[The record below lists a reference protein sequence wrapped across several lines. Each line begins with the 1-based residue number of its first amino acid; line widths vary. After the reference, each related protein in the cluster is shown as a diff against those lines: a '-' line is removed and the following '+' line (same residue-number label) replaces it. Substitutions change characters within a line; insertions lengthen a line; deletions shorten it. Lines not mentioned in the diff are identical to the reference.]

1 MPGKYL
7 PTKRGNPCEVCG
19 NTSGKC
25 RTSEIDFGNKPATLH
40 LCMEY
45 PDDANT
51 PDFKHLGQTK
61 DSLWGK
67 YVSVN
72 DCEEKPSSEEEKER
86 WRRERDIRNQQRLAI
101 EKRRHAESLTQ
112 EQRDRFI
119 RKLLAQLSL
128 SYAHKSHLKRDRGFT
143 DAEIEAGHYRSVV
156 KFQRL
161 DQEVDPRLAGVSLDG
176 RSLTHHASGILCPIP
191 NPQGLFIGWQLRLDN
206 PDDGGK
212 SRWSNSRSQKRPNGP
227 RAHLPNGELPLA
239 FCRPLG
245 SITKLDSI
253 GLAEGVGFKPFR
265 TAQLFEQIII
275 GASGGNFASS
285 PETFKRY
292 LAQASEELGG
302 KSVITLYADAGAV
315 SKHGVLSQYRRTH
328 KLIQDWGYTL
338 QIAWWGQIA
347 ENTPDSDE
355 LNPTEIEAVRCISWE
370 EFSTLADQFQVEKNQ
385 DKQRQEAHKR
395 QEGWLKAF
403 SSFHNLQPNS
413 VAYSA
418 SRQPQREQEQE
429 QEQVAQHKQCQETQK
444 CQEDRLKAFSSFHNT
459 KPDSVAYSASG
470 QPQREGKPQ
479 EEEEQEQVAQHKQ
492 PQEAHKRQEDRFK
505 AFDGFHNTKPNSVA
519 YSASGQPHRE
529 QEQVTQ
535 LSTASSNREHC
546 QQQWQQY
553 LKRELNPTDREHC
566 QQQWQQY
573 LKHELNPTT
582 GNYLRGRAFLEAP
595 DPQSL
600 WDLEYKPD
608 KVINQRRLS
617 LDGIV
622 ADFIAIV
629 SPMDTGK
636 TWEMSG
642 KLNDLNKSV
651 LLITDTIA
659 LAEALAV
666 RYKCR
671 CYNEPDIDLANVN
684 RLVITAASLWKL
696 PTQNKRFDYVLL
708 DEANQIIPEIVKGH
722 TCKPKRARIIG
733 TFNYFAATANNF
745 WLADADLSGLVLDW
759 AAQVRGN
766 KPFVLVNKFKP
777 CQERLIYQFSS
788 IETAF
793 EHICNLL
800 EQGKRVLIP
809 CDAKKTV
816 KKAGA
821 NLAGIRT
828 IQGIENLDIDLVQEL
843 EQKLQVLF
851 PNKKIR
857 LIHGDNS
864 GEPETREHIKNI
876 NKALLHEKLDCEIYN
891 SSMKAGISIDVDT
904 FDEVVCLFN
913 GYSLC
918 HPELGQ
924 LMHRYRPKVPISFW
938 INSKSRKGL
947 ETNCYKIA
955 NDYLYKNHCDG
966 LVLKIDP
973 NTGMVGIDNPEFI
986 QLVSSLEARRNYS
999 LLNIEAEL
1007 KRHLSG
1013 MGYEIIPHPDEY
1025 LYTAL
1030 DGVEKRLKEH
1040 GKVVDSAKI
1049 STICKSPLLE
1059 KIAASSLRNKPNP
1072 QFEENCALTK
1082 FDLHEFYGLEVTEE
1096 LIDKDDKGKLRQK
1109 LTRLELLL
1117 NPDLMAKRKD
1127 FVDRRNHHV
1136 ITDLKHYTLQRQL
1149 LEEVGI
1155 TDYIDPLQEY
1165 TAVDLALLGERGRN
1179 KSKEFKKLLGI
1190 TISVAPFWLKR
1201 LRRQSHKAVQAL
1213 FKHNCHLIHIKALLS
1228 ILAGTLV
1235 ELPKKFEFESQEKA
1249 DEYCHQLTP
1258 LAQLLVEVIA
1268 IEKRFNALECPNS
1281 TVHALLCNAIGLK
1294 RKKLKETS
1302 AGRVYQIDFD
1312 SFEFAMQV
1320 LAHREQLRER
1330 RREESEQELEEEAR
1344 RFKCFNTEEMQAK
1357 VGSEIA
1363 ENTKPIT
1370 PHLVFLDES
1379 TVKVATPIVELLT
1392 NFKTD
1397 LVNLSATPVSMTNF
1411 KTDLLNSSATP
1422 ASMTDMKIKP
1432 VNLSVTPAS
1441 ITDLKTDLLNSS
1453 VTPVSMTDMKTKP
1466 VNLSATPVFTEN
1478 SEGSVMEIED
1488 VMAEVPSPVWH
1499 PLMFLTA
1506 CLVKIAQE
1514 WMSHTPPLSIENQ
1527 KTGGCATNQ
1536 PVTPGA
1542 VVQLSV
1548 KAIQELGYK
1557 PLQGVPKV
1565 DFQVE
1570 KLATGKNDLGEYHD
1584 YVQVKSH
1591 EGESNIY
1598 WLPAEWLE
1606 SLDGIPIRH
1615 NCDAFIPQFSASA
1628 IGIGRNWLLGVR
1640 SPFELLSFESGLKKA
1655 EIKEIIVSL
1664 TDFQLESLQ
1673 QSFQQWGVTRDWLP
1687 MPSVVDEA
1695 TSYPTSSSMTA
1706 EAPKEDGVVQAAGV
1720 GKFNQFEPEDG
1731 APTPIQICA
1740 EMVRDAIKLGLEAI
1754 KAILKPWTLE
1764 RRWGALLALEDM
1776 SEAAANRLLQIAPN
1790 IYQWIDVPNEDV

>member
-25 RTSEIDFGNKPATLH
+25 RTLEIDFGNKPATLH

-51 PDFKHLGQTK
+51 PDFKYLGQTK

-72 DCEEKPSSEEEKER
+72 DCEQKPSSEEEKER
-86 WRRERDIRNQQRLAI
+86 WRREREIRNQQRLED
-101 EKRRHAESLTQ
+101 EKRKHAESLTQ

-128 SYAHKSHLKRDRGFT
+128 SYAHKSHLKNDRGFS
-143 DAEIEAGHYRSVV
+143 DEEIEAGHYRSVV

-161 DQEVDPRLAGVSLDG
+161 DQEVEPRLAGVSLDG
-176 RSLTHHASGILCPIP
+176 RSLTHYASGILCPIP
-191 NPQGLFIGWQLRLDN
+191 NPEGLFIGWQLRLDN

-212 SRWSNSRSQKRPNGP
+212 SRWPNSRSQKRPNGAT
-227 RAHLPNGELPLA
+227 AHLPNGELPLA

-245 SITKLDSI
+245 SVTKPGSI
-253 GLAEGVGFKPFR
+253 GLTEGVGFKPFR

-292 LAQASEELGG
+292 LDKASEELGG

-315 SKHGVLSQYRRTH
+315 GKDGVLSQYRRTH

-338 QIAWWGQIA
+338 QIAWWGQIG
-347 ENTPDSDE
+347 ENAPDSDE
-355 LNPTEIEAVRCISWE
+355 LNPTEIEDVRCISWE
-370 EFSTLADQFQVEKNQ
+370 EFSALTAQFQVEKKQ
-385 DKQRQEAHKR
+385 DKQRQKAQKR
-395 QEGWLKAF
+395 CENWLKA
-403 SSFHNLQPNS
+403 
-413 VAYSA
+413 
-418 SRQPQREQEQE
+418 
-429 QEQVAQHKQCQETQK
+429 
-444 CQEDRLKAFSSFHNT
+444 
-459 KPDSVAYSASG
+459 
-470 QPQREGKPQ
+470 REGFP
-479 EEEEQEQVAQHKQ
+479 
-492 PQEAHKRQEDRFK
+492 
-505 AFDGFHNTKPNSVA
+505 NTKPNPETYAIYV
-519 YSASGQPHRE
+519 QQQEE
-529 QEQVTQ
+529 QERVDR
-535 LSTASSNREHC
+535 LSTANNRERR
-546 QQQWQQY
+546 QQAWQQH
-553 LKRELNPTDREHC
+553 LERVLNPS
-566 QQQWQQY
+566 
-573 LKHELNPTT
+573 T
-582 GNYLRGRAFLEAP
+582 GTYVWGRAFLEAP

-600 WDLEYKPD
+600 WKLGYKPD

-642 KLNDLNKSV
+642 KLNDSNKSV

-671 CYNEPDIDLANVN
+671 CYNEPDINLANVN

-708 DEANQIIPEIVKGH
+708 DEANQIIPEMVKGH
-722 TCKPKRARIIG
+722 TCKPKRERILG
-733 TFNYFAATANNF
+733 TFNYFAATANNL
-745 WLADADLSGLVLDW
+745 WLADADLSGSVLNW
-759 AAQVRGN
+759 AAQVRGK
-766 KPFVLVNKFKP
+766 KPFVLVNEFKP
-777 CQERLIYQFSS
+777 CQGRIIYQFSLL
-788 IETAF
+788 EAAF

-828 IQGIENLDIDLVQEL
+828 IQGIENLDINWAQEL

-851 PNKKIR
+851 PDKKIR

-864 GEPETREHIKNI
+864 GEEETREHIKNI
-876 NKALLHEKLDCEIYN
+876 NKALLHEQLDCEIYN
-891 SSMKAGISIDVDT
+891 SSMKAGISIDVET

-938 INSKSRKGL
+938 INSEGRKGL

-973 NTGMVGIDNPEFI
+973 NTGMVGLDNPEFI

-999 LLNIEAEL
+999 LMNIEAEL

-1030 DGVEKRLKEH
+1030 AGVGKRLKEH
-1040 GKVVDSAKI
+1040 GKVVDAAKI
-1049 STICKSPLLE
+1049 ATICQSPLLE
-1059 KIAASSLRNKPNP
+1059 KDAALSLRNKSNP
-1072 QFEENCALTK
+1072 QFEENCALAK

-1096 LIDKDDKGKLRQK
+1096 LIEKDDKGKLRQK
-1109 LTRLELLL
+1109 LNRLELLL
-1117 NPDLMAKRKD
+1117 NPDSMAKRKD
-1127 FVDRRNHHV
+1127 FVDRRTHHV

-1179 KSKEFKKLLGI
+1179 KSNEFKKLLGI
-1190 TISVAPFWLKR
+1190 TISVAPLWLKR
-1201 LRRQSHKAVQAL
+1201 LRRQSHKAVQGL
-1213 FKHNCHLIHIKALLS
+1213 FRLNGNPIHIKGLLS
-1228 ILAGTLV
+1228 ILAAGTFV
-1235 ELPKKFEFESQEKA
+1235 ELPKKFKFESQEKA
-1249 DEYCHQLTP
+1249 DEFCRQLTP
-1258 LAQLLVEVIA
+1258 IAQLLVKAIA

-1281 TVHALLCNAIGLK
+1281 TVHGLLCDAIGLK
-1294 RKKLKETS
+1294 RKKVKETS

-1320 LAHREQLRER
+1320 LAHREQIREQQQVER
-1330 RREESEQELEEEAR
+1330 EQELEEEAR
-1344 RFKCFNTEEMQAK
+1344 RFKCFATEEMQAK
-1357 VGSEIA
+1357 VESEIA
-1363 ENTKPIT
+1363 ENAKPIT
-1370 PHLVFLDES
+1370 PHLVFLGES

-1392 NFKTD
+1392 DLKTE
-1397 LVNLSATPVSMTNF
+1397 LVNPSATPVSMAGL
-1411 KTDLLNSSATP
+1411 KADL
-1422 ASMTDMKIKP
+1422 
-1432 VNLSVTPAS
+1432 VNPF
-1441 ITDLKTDLLNSS
+1441 
-1453 VTPVSMTDMKTKP
+1453 
-1466 VNLSATPVFTEN
+1466 ATPVFTEN
-1478 SEGSVMEIED
+1478 SQGSVMEIED
-1488 VMAEVPSPVWH
+1488 VVTEVPSPVWH
-1499 PLMFLTA
+1499 PFMFLA
-1506 CLVKIAQE
+1506 VCLVKIANQ

-1527 KTGGCATNQ
+1527 KNGGCATNQ
-1536 PVTPGA
+1536 PVTPGV

-1570 KLATGKNDLGEYHD
+1570 GLATGRNDLGEYHD
-1584 YVQVKSH
+1584 YIQVKFP
-1591 EGESNIY
+1591 EGESGIY

-1606 SLDGIPIRH
+1606 SLDGIPIRRDS
-1615 NCDAFIPQFSASA
+1615 DAFIPQFSASA

-1640 SPFELLSFESGLKKA
+1640 SPLELVSFESRLKKA
-1655 EIKEIIVSL
+1655 EINEIIASL
-1664 TDFQLESLQ
+1664 TESQLESLQ
-1673 QSFQQWGVTRDWLP
+1673 QSFQQWGVMRDWLP

-1695 TSYPTSSSMTA
+1695 TSYPTSSSVTA
-1706 EAPKEDGVVQAAGV
+1706 DVPKEDGVVQVSGV
-1720 GKFNQFEPEDG
+1720 GEFDQFEPEDG
-1731 APTPIQICA
+1731 DPTPIQICA

-1754 KAILKPWTLE
+1754 KAILKPWTVE
-1764 RRWGALLALEDM
+1764 RRWGALLTLEDM

-1790 IYQWIDVPNEDV
+1790 IYELINAQCV